1 MEIEWIEQTGKQ
13 LKCWIKEHEADS
25 KLDFRKKSGKKKKD
39 KLSGL
44 SEHLKKRGHQLDW
57 NSIKILAKENNYWKR
72 RSKEAY
78 FITKHKDKAPLSN
91 KKNECPTISNIWKPI
106 L

>member
-1 MEIEWIEQTGKQ
+1 MEYIGQTGRQ
-13 LKCWIKEHEADS
+13 LKCRIKEHEADS

-44 SEHLKKRGHQLDW
+44 SEHLKKKKHQLDW

-72 RSKEAY
+72 
-78 FITKHKDKAPLSN
+78 
-91 KKNECPTISNIWKPI
+91 ISLQDSRKS
-106 L
+106 LHS